1 MLPTSNDPLHSA
13 TALFSSRQY
22 GPLRLRLVGLA
33 AFLILLVLFRHLAL
47 MGVTFVV
54 FARALVFS
62 GGWVARTL
70 GLRGGKAERTGALL
84 VLLTSLLL
92 LAIGV
97 WLVVRMGGR
106 FYLHLQTL
114 RADRSLLELLQDM
127 QGDLV
132 ARLPAWLPLEDIK
145 ERLPHIVQPAVGYLQ
160 TTGRVLMHVLVG
172 LILAVIYV
180 LDREPVDAMLH
191 SLPSESFLGT
201 LWRYFGYLSDAIV
214 ITITLQVLVALV
226 NTVLT
231 LPVLILLK
239 LPRIPA
245 FTALIFFSSLVPV
258 VGNLLSGA
266 VLIAASYVYR
276 GVWAVVFFVITTF
289 VLHKIEAYYLNPRLA
304 AQHVKLPSLMLVTSL
319 ILHEHLFGIVG
330 LFLSFPVLYVWLN
343 ILQDLRS
350 QFSACSAPAL
360 APSTPRPVP
369 SAAVAPPPAPAPSTP
384 SAPSKKR
391 RR

>member
-1 MLPTSNDPLHSA
+1 
-13 TALFSSRQY
+13 
-22 GPLRLRLVGLA
+22 
-33 AFLILLVLFRHLAL
+33 
-47 MGVTFVV
+47 
-54 FARALVFS
+54 
-62 GGWVARTL
+62 
-70 GLRGGKAERTGALL
+70 
-84 VLLTSLLL
+84 
-92 LAIGV
+92 
-97 WLVVRMGGR
+97 
-106 FYLHLQTL
+106 
-114 RADRSLLELLQDM
+114 
-127 QGDLV
+127 
-132 ARLPAWLPLEDIK
+132 
-145 ERLPHIVQPAVGYLQ
+145 
-160 TTGRVLMHVLVG
+160 
-172 LILAVIYV
+172 
-180 LDREPVDAMLH
+180 MLH

-330 LFLSFPVLYVWLN
+330 LFLSFPVLYVCLN

-350 QFSACSAPAL
+350 QFSACSAPA
-360 APSTPRPVP
+360 PGTPRPVP
-369 SAAVAPPPAPAPSTP
+369 PVAVAPLPAPAPSTP